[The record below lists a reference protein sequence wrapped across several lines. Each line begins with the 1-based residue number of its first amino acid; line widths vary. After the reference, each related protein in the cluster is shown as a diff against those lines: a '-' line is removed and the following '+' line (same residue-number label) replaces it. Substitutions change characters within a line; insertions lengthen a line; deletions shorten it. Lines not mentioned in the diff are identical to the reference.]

1 MIYTVKLSDGEV
13 IEIVADNEQ
22 QAMEIAQRFET
33 EQKGI
38 PPESKLSVATPGSRA
53 ALEKE
58 KFDFEKGVALPGLRA
73 ALGFAEKWE
82 EKTEYL
88 TNKVGSEGWTD
99 YEGSLALT
107 PLGLERLGIT
117 PEDNRN
123 VVIDESGMSW
133 GDVADLSGIAGPI
146 AGTLVTMNPWGRGVK
161 YGYGLLKEMGLMGA
175 GAGLGKGG
183 EELVEAAVG
192 YQKQTPGEIAATVGE
207 EAAFMAV
214 AQGVFGLAA
223 RGVKALIGPK
233 ASVETLDAI
242 NNMAKGL
249 PDPKL
254 VMAKEAELGRA
265 LTAKELARIPKV
277 KAIPHQSAL
286 GRPIPGRMQSAYET
300 ILQPTRRHEANIQY
314 GFARLEQI
322 MKELGA
328 TDVSIAKFSNKLES
342 GTLIAKDIEQ
352 AGKELTLAGNNAEGV
367 FQQYLVNIIHG
378 IDKGLIDTLPK
389 TRFQP
394 ISTEQG
400 AKQIEAMLRGNDQAK
415 SLFALAFSK
424 RYRQL
429 EDEYGQIHTQLGLG
443 KVFDA
448 NGKPLTQPNKFG
460 VVNSN
465 LVRAEEERLGRK
477 LTTEELKNPKFKQEE
492 VYFNSMDEVVAHYE
506 QIAAQT
512 GKEMPAWVRAYKEG
526 AEVPLVQDAAGN
538 MIRDPSAAAA
548 AEIDPFLR
556 EGAKGFGE
564 YAQVAMIPTGPL
576 KARAQKLSE
585 DVIKGGPASELG
597 GNMIVPIN
605 DLNSILTI
613 PDFIT
618 LRQWMTMRQTL
629 RTGKPSELLPGG
641 LDSYWS
647 KELFSEAEMIM
658 TAMSETGT
666 FQAAMLKNLPEFLQK
681 KFTPEVMAKTLGQ
694 YQQLNARYAK
704 FLNSFDDLT
713 RKKLERGVKQGGYDR
728 DELMAFMLKKNQPQR
743 YQELMNIL
751 PEAEKAE
758 LTQALRRHWLT
769 LSLKSSYSGRTN
781 RIDPFEF
788 KKQIDKLGTTAEAVL
803 GPYYTPMA
811 EALQT
816 IERYGE
822 KLTVEEAAELVRV
835 WTKSY
840 PKADGIPDSL
850 RILEGIADAA
860 EETAKFGRSRLVKAV
875 QSPRFEPEQ
884 VVDIIFKP
892 QSGNLIREA
901 KELLRPETFTMVRE
915 NAMRTLVNKGVG
927 PGDTVQSIFNT
938 DALQKAIAS
947 YGDDTL
953 EAMFGREIVDSLK
966 GFGRE
971 MSIITGVE
979 GQGAGNIV
987 AGAVAL
993 YAFNLANITTIG
1005 TIGIIGRMLSSNRVV
1020 QALSKTDSGSI
1031 RVVMNAM
1038 RRAIQ
1043 LEIAHL
1049 IATGQQA
1056 AADELQA
1063 AIDRVD
1069 VPMDLQEDVS
1079 NEAGNIL
1086 EQVKEA
1092 VTPIRNTIRQ
1102 TIGETFGAAEVSPI
1116 SSAAPTTSPIPL
1128 PNVAPPQIGIA
1139 NPIVLPN
1146 PQDRFLAERLGRV

>member
-1 MIYTVKLSDGEV
+1 MKYRLKLSNGELIEV
-13 IEIVADNEQ
+13 IADSDEEALEMGRRIEAQ
-22 QAMEIAQRFET
+22 QGIAPDSQ
-33 EQKGI
+33 
-38 PPESKLSVATPGSRA
+38 LSVATPGSRA
-53 ALEKE
+53 VLERE

-73 ALGFAEKWE
+73 ALGFAESWE
-82 EKTEYL
+82 EKSDYL
-88 TNKVGSEGWTD
+88 TNKVGSEGWTHH
-99 YEGSLALT
+99 EGSLALT

-146 AGTLVTMNPWGRGVK
+146 AGTLITMSPWGRGVK

-175 GAGLGKGG
+175 GAGLGKAG

-192 YQKQTPGEIAATVGE
+192 FQKQTPGEIAATVGE

-214 AQGVFGLAA
+214 AQGVFGTAA

-254 VMAKEAELGRA
+254 VMAREAELGRA
-265 LTAKELARIPKV
+265 LTTKELARIPKV

-300 ILQPTRRHEANIQY
+300 ILKPTRRHEANIQY

-328 TDVSIAKFSNKLES
+328 TDVSIAKFANKLDT

-352 AGKELTLAGNNAEGV
+352 AGKELSIAGNNAEGV

-378 IDKGLIDTLPK
+378 IDRGLIDTLPK

-400 AKQIEAMLRGNDQAK
+400 AKQIEAMLRGNDQVK
-415 SLFALAFSK
+415 SLFAIAFSK

-429 EDEYGQIHTQLGLG
+429 ENEYGQIHTQLGLG
-443 KVFDA
+443 QAFKADGTAVLEKDQF
-448 NGKPLTQPNKFG
+448 GK
-460 VVNSN
+460 
-465 LVRAEEERLGRK
+465 LV
-477 LTTEELKNPKFKQEE
+477 P
-492 VYFNSMDEVVAHYE
+492 VYFRSMDEVVAHYE
-506 QIAAQT
+506 KIAAQT
-512 GKEMPAWVRAYKEG
+512 GKPMPDWVRTYKEG
-526 AEVPLVQDAAGN
+526 AEAPMIKDAAGN
-538 MIRDPSAAAA
+538 LVPDPSAATTGATEPFFQKGGAA
-548 AEIDPFLR
+548 
-556 EGAKGFGE
+556 FGE
-564 YAQVAMIPTGPL
+564 FSQVAMIPTRPI
-576 KARAQKLSE
+576 KARAQQLSE

-597 GNMIVPIN
+597 GNTIVPIN
-605 DLNSILTI
+605 DLNSILNI

-618 LRQWMTMRQTL
+618 LNQWMTMRLTL
-629 RTGKPSELLPGG
+629 RTGRPSELLPGG
-641 LDSYWS
+641 LNSHWS
-647 KELFSEAEMIM
+647 NELFAEAEKIM

-681 KFTPEVMAKTLGQ
+681 KFTPDVMAKTLAQ
-694 YQQLNARYAK
+694 YQTVNAKYAN

-728 DELMAFMLKKNQPQR
+728 DELMAFMLKRNQPQR

-751 PEAEKAE
+751 PAEQKAE

-769 LSLKSSYSGRTN
+769 LALKSSYSGRTN

-788 KKQIDKLGTTAEAVL
+788 KKQIDKLGTTAKAIL

-822 KLTVEEAAELVRV
+822 KLTVGEAAELVRA

-840 PKADGIPDSL
+840 PKADGIPESL
-850 RILEGIADAA
+850 RILEGIAVAA
-860 EETAKFGRSRLVKAV
+860 EETSKFGRTQLVKAV

-884 VVDIIFKP
+884 IVDIIFKP

-901 KELLRPETFTMVRE
+901 KEMLRPETFTMVRE

-938 DALQKAIAS
+938 NALQKAIAS

-1020 QALSKTDSGSI
+1020 QALSKTDAGSI

-1056 AADELQA
+1056 AAAELQA

-1102 TIGETFGAAEVSPI
+1102 TIGETFGAAETPPI
-1116 SSAAPTTSPIPL
+1116 SSAAPATSPIPL
-1128 PNVAPPQIGIA
+1128 PNVAPPQVGIA